1 MAIESCRNKI
11 KNRLQGITVY
21 NLDKNEINETGVF
34 LLYEG
39 FYIENKIVKR
49 RFGLYVAGYV
59 YDASIKID
67 ELLSSIE
74 NAFPLW
80 EVSHDIVVLQKGE
93 LVSFSPDGFLVFKF
107 DIEVGDF
114 DE

>member
-21 NLDKNEINETGVF
+21 NLDKNEISESGVF

-39 FYIENKIVKR
+39 FYIERKIIFRK
-49 RFGLYVAGYV
+49 FGLYVAGYI
-59 YDASIKID
+59 YDKSIKID
-67 ELLSSIE
+67 DLLSTIE
-74 NAFPLW
+74 NAFPIW
-80 EVSHDIVVLQKGE
+80 EVSHDVVQLLKGD

-107 DIEVGDF
+107 DIQVGDF